1 MEIDEDAL
9 LKRRVDTFK
18 VKVIRDLQMKIPKVI
33 APDVEGVR
41 LQVFVSEERGIGAP
55 NFGFVFPKSL
65 AAITQ
70 TEFPR
75 ILDFRMVNSITLQ
88 VSNNKVKF
96 ASFFHHIRRYDV
108 IIKVHQNS
116 KLQNAIINY

>member
-55 NFGFVFPKSL
+55 NFGFVFSESQ
-65 AAITQ
+65 AAISQ
-70 TEFPR
+70 TKFPR

-96 ASFFHHIRRYDV
+96 ASLFFITSVDMMPSSRS
-108 IIKVHQNS
+108 IKIVNFKMQ
-116 KLQNAIINY
+116 